1 MLDLSEGKARR
12 VVGEAWA
19 LSLSPDGRTL
29 NTTTHDG
36 RVILWDTSSLKK
48 IGEMETKGSFGTS
61 IACVLSPLNHKSNCS
76 LLIDDTLLLGIKM
89 GEYTFSAQKQTEYST
104 ICRVRNIHLRSNLK
118 GHSSTV
124 RSLSFSPGSNYL
136 AATGDSKVIS
146 VYDVQHGEQIANL
159 AGHSSGILSV
169 DWNRTGQLL
178 LTRFLI
184 LIPCLLALA
193 RWMVVS

>member
-1 MLDLSEGKARR
+1 
-12 VVGEAWA
+12 V
-19 LSLSPDGRTL
+19 
-29 NTTTHDG
+29 
-36 RVILWDTSSLKK
+36 
-48 IGEMETKGSFGTS
+48 
-61 IACVLSPLNHKSNCS
+61 
-76 LLIDDTLLLGIKM
+76 
-89 GEYTFSAQKQTEYST
+89 
-104 ICRVRNIHLRSNLK
+104 K
-118 GHSSTV
+118 GHSTTV
-124 RSLSFSPGSNYL
+124 RSLSFSPGSHYL

-193 RWMVVS
+193 RWMVV